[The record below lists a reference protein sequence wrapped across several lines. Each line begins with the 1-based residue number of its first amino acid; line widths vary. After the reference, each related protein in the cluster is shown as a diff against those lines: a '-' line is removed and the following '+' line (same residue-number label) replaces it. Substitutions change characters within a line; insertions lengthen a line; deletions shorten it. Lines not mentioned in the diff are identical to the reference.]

1 MGPKWTW
8 RSENVISDSPLDHCA
23 LKHRSKSEGVLIHCK
38 AIMSFSLPFPY
49 QLPTLISLSVLPPC
63 FVSYPQGSCIYCSF
77 CQKKHP
83 SFPSTS
89 WNSQAQITSQLQL
102 HFLWE
107 VPDHLPTSHLRKS
120 DCPFVSS
127 HSSLFFVFF
136 IALRLFL
143 IIYLAI
149 VSHLTEYGQNI
160 KLFGSPLYFVN
171 VYLV

>member
-1 MGPKWTW
+1 MEIRECDLWLPPGPLRFETQIKVRRCSYTFQGHHVFL
-8 RSENVISDSPLDHCA
+8 SAISIPATYTH
-23 LKHRSKSEGVLIHCK
+23 
-38 AIMSFSLPFPY
+38 LPFSSSTM
-49 QLPTLISLSVLPPC
+49 LCFLSSGLLHIL
-63 FVSYPQGSCIYCSF
+63 FLLS
-77 CQKKHP
+77 KEHP
-83 SFPSTS
+83 SFPNTP

-107 VPDHLPTSHLRKS
+107 VPDHLSTSHLRKS
-120 DCPFVSS
+120 DRPFVSS

-149 VSHLTEYGQNI
+149 VSHLTKYGQNI

-171 VYLV
+171 MYLV

>member
-1 MGPKWTW
+1 MWSLALPWTT
-8 RSENVISDSPLDHCA
+8 A
-23 LKHRSKSEGVLIHCK
+23 LWNPDQSQKLFLYIARPPCLSLCHFHTSYTH
-38 AIMSFSLPFPY
+38 LPFSSY
-49 QLPTLISLSVLPPC
+49 TTLCFLSSGLLHIL
-63 FVSYPQGSCIYCSF
+63 FLLS
-77 CQKKHP
+77 KKHP
-83 SFPSTS
+83 SFPHTP

-107 VPDHLPTSHLRKS
+107 VPDHLSTSHLRKS

-143 IIYLAI
+143 ITYLAI
-149 VSHLTEYGQNI
+149 VSHLTKYGQNI